1 MSIATRLRETKI
13 RHLPLRTPAL
23 VERGQSIREAVEA
36 IKSRGL
42 GCALVCDQGRLAGI
56 FTERDLLNKVLGKKV
71 SYDLPVD
78 NFMTADPA
86 RLSLDDSME
95 AAMQLMREGDYRNI
109 PLVDAEGKTAGV
121 VTVRDL
127 ISYLA
132 EHFPKEALNLPP
144 VSDQHLAR
152 PEGA

>member
-13 RHLPLRTPAL
+13 RHLALRPPAL
-23 VERGQSIREAVEA
+23 VERGQSLCEAVEA
-36 IKSRGL
+36 IKSKGL
-42 GCALVCDQGRLAGI
+42 GCVLVCDQGQLAGI
-56 FTERDLLNKVLGKKV
+56 FTERDLLNKVLGKSI
-71 SYDLPVD
+71 SYDSPVD
-78 NFMTADPA
+78 EFMTPDPA
-86 RLSLDDSME
+86 RLRLDDSVE

-109 PLVDAEGKTAGV
+109 PLVDGDGKTAGV

-127 ISYLA
+127 ISCLA

-144 VSDQHLAR
+144 MSDQHLAR